1 MYFNE
6 KHKQI
11 VIDRGDN
18 YTYIG
23 TYKYNEET
31 IDGKN
36 KKGNANYI
44 RIKCTYCNKEYD
56 VILQHFKR
64 GDKCSHC
71 CNSYENSF
79 AYYIEEELG
88 LDLNDYWD
96 WEENG
101 RLGINPWYISK
112 SGRTKI
118 YIWCQDKWY
127 HGSYGITATHFYEGK
142 RCGYCNNKKVHP
154 KDSFAQWGID
164 NIDKDFLEKYWSKKN
179 TLNPFGISPQTA
191 NKKVWILCKEKDY
204 HNELEGGY
212 LISPNNFYKG
222 VRCGYCANRKVHPK
236 DSFSALYPEKAKY
249 WSDNNDKSPFEVAP
263 KSNDKYKFIC
273 QECGEEFERSL
284 DKLNRSNCGVY
295 CTDCNNS
302 ELEEA
307 TKQILQKYNIKYIPQ
322 KLYNGLIGLGNGSLS
337 YDFYLPD
344 YNLLIE
350 CQGEQH
356 EHYCKGL
363 HKTKKDFERQLE
375 HDKRKREYAK
385 QHNIKLLEIW
395 YYDIDNIENILVKE
409 LNLK

>member
-1 MYFNE
+1 M
-6 KHKQI
+6 
-11 VIDRGDN
+11 
-18 YTYIG
+18 
-23 TYKYNEET
+23 
-31 IDGKN
+31 
-36 KKGNANYI
+36 
-44 RIKCTYCNKEYD
+44 
-56 VILQHFKR
+56 
-64 GDKCSHC
+64 
-71 CNSYENSF
+71 
-79 AYYIEEELG
+79 
-88 LDLNDYWD
+88 
-96 WEENG
+96 
-101 RLGINPWYISK
+101 
-112 SGRTKI
+112 
-118 YIWCQDKWY
+118 
-127 HGSYGITATHFYEGK
+127 
-142 RCGYCNNKKVHP
+142 
-154 KDSFAQWGID
+154 
-164 NIDKDFLEKYWSKKN
+164 
-179 TLNPFGISPQTA
+179 
-191 NKKVWILCKEKDY
+191 
-204 HNELEGGY
+204 
-212 LISPNNFYKG
+212 
-222 VRCGYCANRKVHPK
+222 
-236 DSFSALYPEKAKY
+236 
-249 WSDNNDKSPFEVAP
+249 
-263 KSNDKYKFIC
+263 
-273 QECGEEFERSL
+273 